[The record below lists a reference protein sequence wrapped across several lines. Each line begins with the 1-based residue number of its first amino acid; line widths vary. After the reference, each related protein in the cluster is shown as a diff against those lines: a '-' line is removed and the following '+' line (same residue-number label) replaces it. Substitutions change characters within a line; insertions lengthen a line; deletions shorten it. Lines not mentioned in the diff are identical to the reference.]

1 MSKFKISDRFGGV
14 ILRVGFLVLFIFALY
29 WCWIGKVQLCV
40 LRLFTGLPC
49 PGCGLTRAA
58 AALLRGDLSASLH
71 YHPLL
76 GLVLFAFLTLILRNK
91 CFFNKLHQSRYFYI
105 SIIICLCLL
114 YIIRMVLFFP
124 NGPEPMTYDKAS
136 LLGKILTVLNVF

>member
-49 PGCGLTRAA
+49 PGCGLTRAS

-76 GLVLFAFLTLILRNK
+76 GLVLFAFLTL
-91 CFFNKLHQSRYFYI
+91 
-105 SIIICLCLL
+105 
-114 YIIRMVLFFP
+114 
-124 NGPEPMTYDKAS
+124 T
-136 LLGKILTVLNVF
+136 